1 MHNTTFYKMET
12 FFINTKNS
20 KTNEPNRFKHDLIDK
35 LDLKYP
41 SKNMALVNLSIY
53 YTWKNV
59 KSTYNN
65 NKFKISAP
73 TWNETFDLPDGSYNI
88 SEIQDYIEYIIKK
101 HETIGETAPI
111 LIHANTINNRIVF
124 KIKTGYKLELLSKE
138 TMELLRS
145 TKDTTDADKNSENVS
160 RLENVEV
167 VLVHCNLVNNSYQQ
181 ASRVLFTFAPN
192 KQSGQLISISPHSLV
207 FLKTMN
213 TDFSEIEVWFMDQNN
228 NALEIED
235 NVNISL
241 IINTS

>member
-1 MHNTTFYKMET
+1 MET
-12 FFINTKNS
+12 FFMNTKNS
-20 KTNEPNRFKHDLIDK
+20 KTSEPHRLKYNLIDK
-35 LDLKYP
+35 LDF
-41 SKNMALVNLSIY
+41 KNPNKNVALASLNIY

-65 NKFKISAP
+65 NKFKIP
-73 TWNETFDLPDGSYNI
+73 TPAWIDTFDLPDGSYNI
-88 SEIQDYIEYIIKK
+88 SAIQNYIEYIIKK
-101 HETIGETAPI
+101 HETVAETAPI
-111 LIHANTINNRIVF
+111 LIYANKINNRIVF

-138 TMELLRS
+138 TMKLLGS
-145 TKDTTDADKNSENVS
+145 TKDTIDADKNSENVP

-181 ASRVLFTFAPN
+181 VSRVLFTFVPN
-192 KQSGQLISISPHSLV
+192 KQYGELISISPNSLI

-213 TDFSEIEVWFMDQNN
+213 TEFSEIEMWFTDQNN
-228 NALEIED
+228 NSLEAED